1 MSNKQ
6 LGQLILAFF
15 AVVLMAEPAFCGIS
29 NEQIKAASKAM
40 AATVTD
46 WIPMVIGGGLA
57 LAGVMFFMN
66 KYSYAL
72 GALGGV
78 GFLYAAKAFTNG
90 GEACLIS
97 AAQFILG

>member
-6 LGQLILAFF
+6 LAISVLVFL
-15 AVVLMAEPAFCGIS
+15 AVVLIAEPAFCGITDT
-29 NEQIKAASKAM
+29 QIKAASKAM

-78 GFLYAAKAFTNG
+78 GFLYAAKAFTG
-90 GEACLIS
+90 TGEACLIS
-97 AAQFILG
+97 AAQLILG

>member
-1 MSNKQ
+1 MVRVTSHRRAIMSNRQ
-6 LGQLILAFF
+6 LGILVLVFF
-15 AVVLMAEPAFCGIS
+15 AVLLIAEPAFCGIT
-29 NEQIKAASKAM
+29 NAQIKAASQAM

-78 GFLYAAKAFTNG
+78 GFLY
-90 GEACLIS
+90 
-97 AAQFILG
+97 

>member
-1 MSNKQ
+1 MIKKQ
-6 LGQLILAFF
+6 LIRLKPTIAAMLLA
-15 AVVLMAEPAFCGIS
+15 AEPAFCGIADV
-29 NEQIKAASKAM
+29 QIKAASKAM

-78 GFLYAAKAFTNG
+78 GFLYAAKAFTG
-90 GEACLIS
+90 TGEACLIS
-97 AAQFILG
+97 AARLILG